1 MKIRNTLA
9 AVTLLSSLGLAL
21 YALAANPPAAAIA
34 TDRIPQ
40 LINSDELKWVKTIP
54 EAGDKSPEYAILHAN
69 PKTHLTMLMFR
80 TPVPVHIKAHTH
92 TLAETHVALAGGTH
106 VFEADGV
113 RYSIE
118 KGGYFRMPGGI
129 VHEAW
134 LPAGSQTLN
143 IEESGW
149 VVNWLHGE
157 PSEDDINQSPP
168 PAPSR

>member
-9 AVTLLSSLGLAL
+9 AVTPLSSLGLAL
-21 YALAANPPAAAIA
+21 YALAANPPGAAIA

-92 TLAETHVALAGGTH
+92 TLAETHVVLAGGRMSSRRMAFVIASKKAAISECREVSFTRLG
-106 VFEADGV
+106 FPPALRRSTSRKADG
-113 RYSIE
+113 
-118 KGGYFRMPGGI
+118 
-129 VHEAW
+129 
-134 LPAGSQTLN
+134 L
-143 IEESGW
+143 
-149 VVNWLHGE
+149 
-157 PSEDDINQSPP
+157 
-168 PAPSR
+168 